1 MTSIKKLV
9 PFSLVLAAALPA
21 GAQHLYNIDPAHSSA
36 QFTVTHMMISKV
48 KGEFGKVSGTVFYDP
63 AKPEADRLDVTID
76 VNALTTRE
84 EKRDGHLKSPDF
96 FDVAKY
102 PTMTFKSTSAYK
114 EGGKLMVKGDLTI
127 HGVTKP
133 VVLEVTDGPSPEIQ
147 DHGMQKLGASAS
159 TKLNRKD
166 FGLVWSKTIDG
177 GGAVVGDEVDVNLDV
192 EMSRKP

>member
-1 MTSIKKLV
+1 
-9 PFSLVLAAALPA
+9 
-21 GAQHLYNIDPAHSSA
+21 
-36 QFTVTHMMISKV
+36 
-48 KGEFGKVSGTVFYDP
+48 
-63 AKPEADRLDVTID
+63 
-76 VNALTTRE
+76 
-84 EKRDGHLKSPDF
+84 
-96 FDVAKY
+96 
-102 PTMTFKSTSAYK
+102 
-114 EGGKLMVKGDLTI
+114 VKGDLTI